1 MTIRD
6 CRHAFN
12 RVTTYPYRTFAFKV
26 CESEVLRVFEAK
38 AKGKMLSKECERET
52 HVKEKEKCEM
62 FSSM

>member
-12 RVTTYPYRTFAFKV
+12 RVTAYPYRTFAFKV

-38 AKGKMLSKECERET
+38 AKWKLLSKECERET
-52 HVKEKEKCEM
+52 FVKEKEKCEM